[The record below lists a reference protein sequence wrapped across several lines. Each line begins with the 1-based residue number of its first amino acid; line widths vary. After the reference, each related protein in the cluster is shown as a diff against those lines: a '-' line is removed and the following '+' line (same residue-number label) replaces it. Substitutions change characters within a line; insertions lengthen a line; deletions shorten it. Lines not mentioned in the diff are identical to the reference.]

1 MSERLPIARRE
12 LILGGAAALILP
24 PAAWAA
30 LPPRLSFQV
39 FRNGTKV
46 GEHVVSFSGDDD
58 ARTATTNVAMTV
70 KVGPVPVYKY
80 RHTAIEKWVD
90 GKWLSVDTTTDGNGK
105 VTKVSARQ
113 MGGYVQINGPAGAV
127 RGPANALPLSHW
139 NQGNFGKPLF
149 NQQEGKMLKVTCTQV
164 KPGQWQIRG
173 EAEIDDFYDAQ
184 GNWLALKG
192 KLEDG
197 SRMEYRRV

>member
-1 MSERLPIARRE
+1 MSLLIGRRE
-12 LILGGAAALILP
+12 LILGGAGLVLAPGAAL
-24 PAAWAA
+24 AA
-30 LPPRLSFQV
+30 LPNRLAFTV

-46 GEHVVSFSGDDD
+46 GEHVIVFTGDDN

-80 RHTAIEKWVD
+80 KHTAIEKWVD
-90 GKWLSVDTTTDGNGK
+90 GKWASIETTTNGNGK
-105 VTKVSARQ
+105 LTRASARQ
-113 MGGYVQINGPAGAV
+113 MGTYVALTGPGGAS

-149 NQQEGKMLKVTCTQV
+149 NQQEGKMLKVTVNQV
-164 KPGQWQIRG
+164 RPGHWQVRG
-173 EAEIDDFYDAQ
+173 EAEIDDWYDAS

-197 SRMEYRRV
+197 STMEYKRV